1 MDKSKKRSKNI
12 KFIISIVTA
21 LVIMVASLTMVGVS
35 YAWFVTPTK
44 TTISTIQLS
53 QASCFVLTF
62 SFGDEPEGGYPQY
75 TGQYAYR
82 NAQGNNHI
90 VSSEFATDIL
100 NYPAG
105 STNYDSYMLDKAY
118 EVGAAINIDTENK
131 AVEFTVEISTVL
143 ITLDVD
149 ENTTI
154 TLMDLTDADLIK
166 YGFTWYILYNNEM
179 YTPYRGTKT
188 YNAIT
193 DTNNKLPISNGNVA
207 TKWTTTP
214 ISASIQNFTANHA
227 DAYLY
232 LVFCPEKAY
241 WYQYGNNL
249 ASGSS
254 KRDWVKN
261 LDEIYSADELN
272 KIAHLSSYP
281 ALTGT
286 TYSDSSYIGASFKFD
301 VTVQVLNVAG
311 A

>member
-1 MDKSKKRSKNI
+1 MDKNTKKRKNL

-21 LVIMVASLTMVGVS
+21 VVVMVASLTMVGVS
-35 YAWFVTPTK
+35 YAWF
-44 TTISTIQLS
+44 TTNAKSEISSIELTTS
-53 QASCFVLTF
+53 SCFVLSF
-62 SFGDEPEGGYPQY
+62 SFGEDPEGGYPQY
-75 TGQYAYR
+75 TGQYAYK
-82 NAQGNNHI
+82 NAQGNNHL
-90 VSSEFATDIL
+90 VTSEFATDVL
-100 NYPAG
+100 NYPSG
-105 STNYDSYMLDKAY
+105 STNYDQYMLDKAY
-118 EVGAAINIDTENK
+118 EVGAQFNIDTENRPVDFK
-131 AVEFTVEISTVL
+131 VEISTVL

-154 TLMDLTDADLIK
+154 TLMNLTDADLIK

-193 DTNNKLPISNGNVA
+193 DTNNKLPINNGNVA

-214 ISASIQNFTANHA
+214 IPASIQNFTADHA

-249 ASGSS
+249 ESGSS
-254 KRDWVKN
+254 KRDWAKN
-261 LDEIYSADELN
+261 LDEIYTSDELN

-301 VTVQVLNVAG
+301 VTVSVLNVPEA
-311 A
+311 